1 MLDDEALRGIV
12 GLGAFI
18 GFGGL
23 VLAFLQPPNSA
34 EQVLSVCSA
43 AMGLALVGA
52 VMVILRLGN
61 PKGG

>member
-1 MLDDEALRGIV
+1 MLENEALRGIL

-23 VLAFLQPPNSA
+23 LLIFLQPAGSG
-34 EQVLSVCSA
+34 EQVISACSA

-52 VMVILRLGN
+52 VMAIIRLG
-61 PKGG
+61 KRGRG